1 MKSISGKLAILQLA
15 CALIVAAV
23 LFWVLDRQLSARM
36 QENFAAQADVIA
48 SALAKSVEPALINRD
63 ITSAQSSLDAILSVP
78 GVQWAFIEAPD
89 GTVLAHT
96 FVPQFPPALKAQLA
110 SHADKTF
117 VSLAGEPGSTLVMRK
132 PVLTGIV
139 GQVYIGFP
147 LASLHAS
154 IRSMERVVLV
164 SIILVMLVVTLA
176 IALVTESIIRPIRAL
191 TEAARLLSAG
201 VGETF
206 QPLQVL
212 SNDEIGVLTG
222 TFNRMAAQI
231 VEQHELLE
239 ARVRERT
246 EALSVTNAGLAAE
259 IGEREQAQ
267 EALQASGEL
276 VRLLLEGAP
285 EAIYGI
291 DTLGLTTF
299 CNDACLKMLDYET
312 ASDLLGKNLHNLA
325 HHTKADGTPY
335 PVEECQIFQAFKN
348 GSETHVD
355 GEILWRKDGS
365 SFPIECW
372 SRPIHRGETIIGS
385 VVTFVDVTERKLAD
399 EILRRAKETAEEAS
413 RAKSEFLANMSH
425 EIRTPLNGIIGMTDL
440 ALETQLTQEQRE
452 YLDTVKL
459 SADSLLSVIND
470 VLDFSKLEAAKSDL
484 DISDFDLR
492 ESLET
497 TLRTLALRADQKGL
511 ELLCEVDPEV
521 PQFVIGDPNRLRQVI
536 VNLIGNAIKFTTA
549 GEVVVRVKANGAEG
563 TNSLLQFT
571 VSDSGIGI
579 PHDKLKLIFEPFTQ
593 ADSSTTRNYGGTGL
607 GLAISTRLVEM
618 MGGKIWVESQP
629 GEGSQFHFTASL
641 PSSKNVPVDLGIIAP
656 PEILSGTRVLVVD
669 DNRTNRRILLGL
681 LKIWEMRAEAVESGE
696 LALEELS
703 AAQKGDDPYGLILM
717 DMHMPKMDGFDLTEE
732 IRRRSNLKT
741 ATIMMLTSGGQRGDA
756 VRCEELGVAAY
767 ILKPVR
773 QAELRES
780 IARVLGATRIK
791 GSIPLF
797 TRFSLRD
804 EREPGDAPRALVA
817 EDNPVN
823 QLLVTRL
830 LEKRGYFVRVVGN
843 GRLALDAIAKDPYDL
858 VLMDVQMP
866 EMDGIEA
873 TLVLRKGE
881 ASFGTHIYVIGVTA
895 HALKG
900 DRERCLEAG
909 MDGYLSKPI
918 HAQELDEV
926 LAHRSAT
933 PAKPPV
939 RESKIADG

>member
-817 EDNPVN
+817 
-823 QLLVTRL
+823 
-830 LEKRGYFVRVVGN
+830 
-843 GRLALDAIAKDPYDL
+843 
-858 VLMDVQMP
+858 
-866 EMDGIEA
+866 
-873 TLVLRKGE
+873 
-881 ASFGTHIYVIGVTA
+881 
-895 HALKG
+895 
-900 DRERCLEAG
+900 
-909 MDGYLSKPI
+909 
-918 HAQELDEV
+918 
-926 LAHRSAT
+926 HRRA
-933 PAKPPV
+933 
-939 RESKIADG
+939 

>member
-1 MKSISGKLAILQLA
+1 
-15 CALIVAAV
+15 
-23 LFWVLDRQLSARM
+23 
-36 QENFAAQADVIA
+36 
-48 SALAKSVEPALINRD
+48 
-63 ITSAQSSLDAILSVP
+63 
-78 GVQWAFIEAPD
+78 
-89 GTVLAHT
+89 
-96 FVPQFPPALKAQLA
+96 
-110 SHADKTF
+110 
-117 VSLAGEPGSTLVMRK
+117 
-132 PVLTGIV
+132 VLTGIV

-926 LAHRSAT
+926 LAHRSTT